1 ARHLQRAAPSII
13 LSVKGRMVLDARG
26 EPTVEAEVG
35 SHRGKFRASV
45 PTGVTSGIVSFSHL
59 LLHPLETLTP
69 SPSPPPPL
77 LPPLRPSL
85 LSFRRFGPPPLLLS
99 FAPPSSPSLP
109 PPLLRSPLLSFAT
122 LFPTLLQGQL
132 GANVVLA
139 ASVAVELGANAILA
153 VPLSHTDSF
162 HPLIPPPTHSPRSPP
177 LHPSPPAS
185 SASWVQML
193 FYSRRDSSLSHDPHS
208 SLFPHATLFVPPFRQ
223 GELGANAI
231 LAVSL
236 AVCRAGAAER
246 ELPLHEYIAS
256 LAAVP
261 HPSLPVPEFAL
272 LSGALTPPSA
282 ASPPFHSLSIL
293 PLGAST
299 FAEAVRIGA
308 EVQHCLQA
316 LAAERFGS
324 PTAALVTDDSSLGL
338 PLTSP
343 QFCNFPPSPHPLPP
357 HFSLAPLSVSPF
369 SPIPPLLP
377 YSLPEYR
384 RVVAAADVSL
394 SPLSSNSYPHPFVR
408 SRRWTSLFRSTSP
421 SPLPSSPSRLPA
433 THPHSSSP
441 AQPAYGMD
449 APAASPSLHA
459 HSPIFPSHH
468 TDEGHYDLG
477 MQQQDLDGS
486 VDISM
491 TSASSSSL
499 EQVTVQQL
507 IDVYQQLCSEF
518 PIVSIEDPF
527 DQEDIDATQA
537 LSEAGFTQVVG
548 NDLLVSN
555 AKRLAQA
562 IERRTCSGIA
572 IK

>member
-1 ARHLQRAAPSII
+1 ARHLQRAAPSVI

-45 PTGVTSGIVSFSHL
+45 PTGVTSGIY
-59 LLHPLETLTP
+59 E
-69 SPSPPPPL
+69 
-77 LPPLRPSL
+77 
-85 LSFRRFGPPPLLLS
+85 
-99 FAPPSSPSLP
+99 
-109 PPLLRSPLLSFAT
+109 
-122 LFPTLLQGQL
+122 
-132 GANVVLA
+132 
-139 ASVAVELGANAILA
+139 AVEVRDGDEGIFSGRGVQRA
-153 VPLSHTDSF
+153 VGNVSDTIAAAVVGRDPREQGEIDRLMAAELDQTDNK
-162 HPLIPPPTHSPRSPP
+162 
-177 LHPSPPAS
+177 
-185 SASWVQML
+185 
-193 FYSRRDSSLSHDPHS
+193 
-208 SLFPHATLFVPPFRQ
+208 

-282 ASPPFHSLSIL
+282 ASPPFHNESLCCVCVCVCVCVSVCVCVCL
-293 PLGAST
+293 CVCVCVCVCACVRARACVGAVPHLS
-299 FAEAVRIGA
+299 
-308 EVQHCLQA
+308 
-316 LAAERFGS
+316 AAA
-324 PTAALVTDDSSLGL
+324 AAL
-338 PLTSP
+338 
-343 QFCNFPPSPHPLPP
+343 
-357 HFSLAPLSVSPF
+357 
-369 SPIPPLLP
+369 
-377 YSLPEYR
+377 
-384 RVVAAADVSL
+384 
-394 SPLSSNSYPHPFVR
+394 
-408 SRRWTSLFRSTSP
+408 
-421 SPLPSSPSRLPA
+421 
-433 THPHSSSP
+433 
-441 AQPAYGMD
+441 D

-527 DQEDIDATQA
+527 DQEDFDATQA

-572 IK
+572 IKLPLIGTLSEALEVAKAARAAGWAVVVAGGVGRQGDTEDCMLADVAVGMGAQRIKVGGVCRGERCAKYNQLLRIEEELGSKATYGAGTANVMPPSK